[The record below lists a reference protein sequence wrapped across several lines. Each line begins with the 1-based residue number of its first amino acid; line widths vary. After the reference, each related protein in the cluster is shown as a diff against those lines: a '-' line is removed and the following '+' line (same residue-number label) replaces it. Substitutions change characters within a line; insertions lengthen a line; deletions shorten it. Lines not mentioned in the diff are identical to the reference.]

1 MNRAL
6 LAVLCGVLLAL
17 AGGIR
22 PHDGAKAAS
31 PFDDWA
37 AVVVAG
43 DFHAHSGAESEAFDN
58 ARHDIGAALI
68 EEGFRPEHL
77 REFSTRPDRYPA
89 EHLMM
94 SEPGLIEAKLTDVA
108 TQAKGGCLIYFTSH
122 GSPAGVL
129 VGPRLLSPAGLSQIV
144 DNACGDRPTVVIIS
158 ACFSGVFVPPMSRP
172 DRLVLTAAR
181 PDRSSF
187 GCGESDR
194 YPYFDTC
201 MLQTM
206 PNAKDFA
213 DLSRGVQ
220 ACVADK
226 EVATGMSPPSE
237 PQLFIGSQ
245 LRPLL
250 PFYPFPPRSAGGAV
264 QQARTRASP

>member
-1 MNRAL
+1 
-6 LAVLCGVLLAL
+6 
-17 AGGIR
+17 
-22 PHDGAKAAS
+22 
-31 PFDDWA
+31 
-37 AVVVAG
+37 
-43 DFHAHSGAESEAFDN
+43 
-58 ARHDIGAALI
+58 
-68 EEGFRPEHL
+68 
-77 REFSTRPDRYPA
+77 
-89 EHLMM
+89 
-94 SEPGLIEAKLTDVA
+94 
-108 TQAKGGCLIYFTSH
+108 
-122 GSPAGVL
+122 
-129 VGPRLLSPAGLSQIV
+129 
-144 DNACGDRPTVVIIS
+144 
-158 ACFSGVFVPPMSRP
+158 
-172 DRLVLTAAR
+172 
-181 PDRSSF
+181 
-187 GCGESDR
+187 
-194 YPYFDTC
+194 